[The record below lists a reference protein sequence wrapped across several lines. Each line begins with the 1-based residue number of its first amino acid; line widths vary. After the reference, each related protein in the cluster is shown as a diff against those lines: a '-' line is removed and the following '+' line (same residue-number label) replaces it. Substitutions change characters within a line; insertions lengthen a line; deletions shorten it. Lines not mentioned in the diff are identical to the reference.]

1 MHNDSEPCF
10 CIFGLFFLR
19 CGDIIKKEK
28 EVKCKMKLTF
38 IGTSH
43 GVPEADHR
51 CSCNMI
57 TVGENVYFVD
67 MGTQAIEDLRR
78 MDIAPE
84 RVKGVFITHMHGD
97 HVNGLLSFADL
108 CNWFFTSADPKLYLP
123 TPEGAEAVKS
133 WILALDKREEC
144 RMDIRIVNE
153 GVIFDDGALKVT
165 AVRTKHTRISYAYII
180 ETEGK
185 TLLFTSDLKAVD
197 EDYPKCVF
205 GRTLD
210 AVICESAHVH
220 PADYL
225 PVFEKSDIRRV
236 FLTHV
241 QPRKYEEARA
251 FAARYK
257 DIYGVTLAEDGMET
271 KI

>member
-1 MHNDSEPCF
+1 
-10 CIFGLFFLR
+10 
-19 CGDIIKKEK
+19 
-28 EVKCKMKLTF
+28 MKLTF

-43 GVPEADHR
+43 GVPEADRR
-51 CSCNMI
+51 CSCNML

-78 MDIAPE
+78 MDTAPE

-97 HVNGLLSFADL
+97 HVNGLLSFADI
-108 CNWFFTSADPKLYLP
+108 CNWFFTSAQPQIFLP
-123 TPEGAEAVKS
+123 TPEGADAVKT
-133 WILALDKREEC
+133 WLLALDKRDFC
-144 RMDIRIVNE
+144 RMDIRVAHE

-165 AVRTKHTRISYAYII
+165 AVRTLHTRLSYAYIL
-180 ETEGK
+180 ESEGK

-210 AVICESAHVH
+210 AVICESAHIH

-225 PVFEKSDIRRV
+225 PAFEKSDIARV

-251 FAARYK
+251 FAAAYEERYC
-257 DIYGVTLAEDGMET
+257 VTLAEDGME
-271 KI
+271 IEI

>member
-1 MHNDSEPCF
+1 
-10 CIFGLFFLR
+10 
-19 CGDIIKKEK
+19 
-28 EVKCKMKLTF
+28 MKLTF

-84 RVKGVFITHMHGD
+84 RVKGVFVTHMHGD
-97 HVNGLLSFADL
+97 HVNGLLSFVDI
-108 CNWFFTSADPKLYLP
+108 CNWFFTSAEPKVYLP
-123 TPEGAEAVKS
+123 TPEGAGAIRN
-133 WILALDKREEC
+133 WILALDKRDTC
-144 RMDIRIVNE
+144 RIDIRVTRE
-153 GVIFDDGALKVT
+153 GVFFDDGVLKVT
-165 AVRTKHTRISYAYII
+165 AVRTLHTRLSYAYIL

-185 TLLFTSDLKAVD
+185 TLLFTSDLKSPE
-197 EDYPKCVF
+197 EDYPKEVF

-225 PVFEKSDIRRV
+225 PVFEKSNIKRV
-236 FLTHV
+236 FLTHI
-241 QPRKYEEARA
+241 QPRKYAEARE
-251 FAARYK
+251 FVK
-257 DIYGVTLAEDGMET
+257 HVQGKLNVTLAEDGMECE
-271 KI
+271 I